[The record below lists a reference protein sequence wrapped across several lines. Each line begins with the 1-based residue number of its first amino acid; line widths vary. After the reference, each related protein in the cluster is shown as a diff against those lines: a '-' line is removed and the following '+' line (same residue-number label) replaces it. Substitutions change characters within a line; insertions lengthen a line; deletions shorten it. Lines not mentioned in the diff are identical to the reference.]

1 MNSLPQVT
9 FWHEPGAQLTA
20 SVGEVIWGVIT
31 SSCWGWSGEPLATTS
46 TARRET
52 RVVKII
58 VIDEGKKVLG
68 GWSRERCREIQKT
81 G

>member
-1 MNSLPQVT
+1 
-9 FWHEPGAQLTA
+9 
-20 SVGEVIWGVIT
+20 
-31 SSCWGWSGEPLATTS
+31 LATTS

-81 G
+81 GQVVVEEERALSRTVITLP